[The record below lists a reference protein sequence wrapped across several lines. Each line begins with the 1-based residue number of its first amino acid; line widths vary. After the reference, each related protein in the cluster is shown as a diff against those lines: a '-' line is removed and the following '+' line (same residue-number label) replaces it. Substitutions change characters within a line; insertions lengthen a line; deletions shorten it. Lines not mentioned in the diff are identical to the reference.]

1 MSKFFFKFFSKCSNQ
16 NFCDKTHAINLI
28 EYFTNENFKN
38 IPRHSQILY
47 AFFFLNIFFVHF
59 PEHDFSIYPAS
70 NIAASA
76 IAASL
81 SGLNWHVRSHISI
94 YDLVDK
100 LAELSESE
108 SVSRSF
114 LFTFD

>member
-1 MSKFFFKFFSKCSNQ
+1 MTHEKFSKYYF
-16 NFCDKTHAINLI
+16 NFL
-28 EYFTNENFKN
+28 
-38 IPRHSQILY
+38 LL
-47 AFFFLNIFFVHF
+47 FLA
-59 PEHDFSIYPAS
+59 EHDFSIYPAS

-81 SGLNWHVRSHISI
+81 SGLNWHVRSRISI

-108 SVSRSF
+108 SVSNF
-114 LFTFD
+114 LPPSTIAVTQTSLFWLTLNSAPRASLEVH

>member
-1 MSKFFFKFFSKCSNQ
+1 MRNASKVASKCLTRILTKFYSS
-16 NFCDKTHAINLI
+16 
-28 EYFTNENFKN
+28 FT
-38 IPRHSQILY
+38 
-47 AFFFLNIFFVHF
+47 
-59 PEHDFSIYPAS
+59 EHDFSIYPAS
-70 NIAASA
+70 NIAAAA

-108 SVSRSF
+108 SVSTS
-114 LFTFD
+114 LKIHCAYSSMT